1 MKITRNMIEVET
13 KILEADLKQHEE
25 QLKKYPHV
33 TTHTK
38 EGLLDFS
45 IFILA
50 NMQLLS
56 PDFTI
61 NKEDELFKKVAKIQ
75 QEIRQLKR

>member
-1 MKITRNMIEVET
+1 MKITRSLVDVQL
-13 KILEADLKQHEE
+13 KILESDIAMY
-25 QLKKYPHV
+25 KKEK
-33 TTHTK
+33 TKTHSK
-38 EGLLDFS
+38 AGLLDFS
-45 IFILA
+45 ILILA